1 MSQDEFIPV
10 EVAYARPE
18 RQLILSV
25 EVPSGTTAQE
35 AIRLS
40 GIEEEFPEIDLA
52 KNRIGVFGKLCKPDR
67 VLQAGERVEI
77 YRPLTADP
85 KQVRRELAASGKS
98 LGKRGVEAN
107 ED

>member
-1 MSQDEFIPV
+1 MSPDEFIQV

-18 RQLILSV
+18 RQVILSV